1 MRLFATIEQF
11 IQDVRAQKLR
21 TTLTILGIAW
31 GTVAVTV
38 LLAFGLGLEKQ
49 TKINMHGMG
58 DGIALLWPGTTTKP
72 FEGFPDGRPIRFR
85 PGDLQLL
92 INEIPDIEA
101 ISPEYMQ
108 RNTPARLGRASTV
121 PAVTGIFPIYGELR
135 NIITEP
141 GGRFINEPDLELRR
155 RSAVLGTEIKQLLF
169 GEEPAVGRQFYLG
182 STPFTV
188 VGVMKDKTQNSSYY
202 ARDKDRIFIPASTH
216 IGLFGDKYV
225 DNFVYRPSD
234 PELADAVKDQIYV
247 TMGRAKRFDPADED
261 ALGVWDTNMM
271 DKFFKFF
278 FIGFNVFMTIIGSFT
293 LAVGGIGVANIMYV
307 VVRERMLEIGIKR
320 SVGARKLDIMRQF
333 FIETFMVVGVGA
345 VLGFGMA
352 WIIIYGLAFLPFE
365 EIVGTPKLSPFV
377 AGVTIGL
384 LSLIAFLAGLF
395 PARKAA
401 NLDPVLCLRG

>member
-1 MRLFATIEQF
+1 MRLLSVIEQF
-11 IQDVRAQKLR
+11 VQDIRAQKLR
-21 TTLTILGIAW
+21 TTLTILGITW

-85 PGDLQLL
+85 PDDLELL
-92 INEIPDIEA
+92 VQEVPDIES

-121 PAVTGIFPIYGELR
+121 PAVTGIHPVYGDLR
-135 NIITEP
+135 NIITEA
-141 GGRFINEPDLELRR
+141 GGRFINEPDLTFRR
-155 RSAVLGTEIKQLLF
+155 RAAVLGTEIKKLLF
-169 GEEPAVGRQFYLG
+169 GEAEAVGKQFYLG
-182 STPFTV
+182 NTPFTV
-188 VGVMKDKTQNSSYY
+188 VGVMQDKTQNSSYY

-216 IGLFGDKYV
+216 ISLFGDKYV

-234 PELADAVKDQIYV
+234 PVLADAVKEQIYAA
-247 TMGRAKRFDPADED
+247 MGRAKRFDPTDED

-271 DKFFKFF
+271 DQFFKFF
-278 FIGFNVFMTIIGSFT
+278 FIGFNAFMTIIGSFT

-320 SVGARKLDIMRQF
+320 SVGARRRDILRQF
-333 FIETFMVVGVGA
+333 FVETFMIVGVGA
-345 VLGFGMA
+345 LLGFLLAWAIIYVLG
-352 WIIIYGLAFLPFE
+352 FLPFE
-365 EIVGTPKLSPFV
+365 DVVGTPRLSPLVV
-377 AGVTIGL
+377 AVTIGL